1 MPKTSLAVHV
11 LFCVGLAICTSATC
25 PAACS
30 ANEFLI
36 SYWWGP
42 PATDQSMALI
52 ADAHFNLAVVEEGR
66 HALDLAQKHGLKALI
81 NDPRIMAKRVG
92 DAGFA
97 EELSAVTSDYRDHPA
112 LWGYFITDEPNA
124 SQFDNLAAIHREL
137 LKHDAA
143 RVPFINLFP
152 TYASPQQLGTDTYEQ
167 HVDAFMRTVKPKVL
181 SYDHYALM
189 QNGIRPDYF
198 ENLEIIRRAGL
209 KYNTPF
215 VYVLLSVPH
224 FSYRDPSESDL
235 RWQINTALAYGAQG
249 IVYFTYVSPPETKD
263 FEGWGEAIVTGDGK
277 PTPRYDQ
284 VKRINAEV
292 RVLGKVLATLT
303 STAVYHTE
311 PVPQGAVGLPT
322 TDLVSSI
329 AGGELVIGH
338 FRNDQG
344 RRYILFTNRN
354 PQADADVS
362 ITFSTRVKLA
372 EVRPDSGELQTLET
386 ANTGAA
392 TTWQTRFSA
401 GQGRLIAV
409 D

>member
-1 MPKTSLAVHV
+1 MSSSRTTALLLLV
-11 LFCVGLAICTSATC
+11 VGLLFVA
-25 PAACS
+25 PAAVD
-30 ANEFLI
+30 ATDDFLI

-42 PATDQSMALI
+42 PATDQSMKLI
-52 ADAHFNLAVVEEGR
+52 ADANFNVAVCDEGR
-66 HALDLAQKHGLKALI
+66 QALDLAEKHGLKVLV
-81 NDPRIMAKRVG
+81 NDPRIMAKRAN

-97 EELSAVTSDYRDHPA
+97 DGLAAVAKEYRDHPA

-124 SQFDNLAAIHREL
+124 SQFENLAAIHREL
-137 LKHDAA
+137 LKHDAG

-189 QNGIRPDYF
+189 QNGIRQDYF

-235 RWQINTALAYGAQG
+235 RWQINTSLAYGAQG

-263 FEGWGEAIVTGDGK
+263 FEGWGEAIVTWDGK

-292 RVLGKVLATLT
+292 RTLGKVLTTLT
-303 STAVYHTE
+303 STAVYHTQ
-311 PVPQGAVGLPT
+311 PVPQGATGLPA
-322 TDLVSSI
+322 TDLI
-329 AGGELVIGH
+329 AGVTGGELVIGH
-338 FRNDQG
+338 FRNTQG
-344 RRYILFTNRN
+344 RRYILFANRN
-354 PQADADVS
+354 PQADTDVS
-362 ITFSTRVKLA
+362 ITFSTRVKLS
-372 EVRPDSGELQTLET
+372 EVRPDSGALQPLET
-386 ANTGAA
+386 TGTDTV

-401 GQGRLIAV
+401 GQGRLIAI

>member
-1 MPKTSLAVHV
+1 MSHFPITARL
-11 LFCVGLAICTSATC
+11 LICVGILVAA
-25 PAACS
+25 PAVTNA
-30 ANEFLI
+30 ADDFLI

-52 ADAHFNLAVVEEGR
+52 ADANFNLAVCEEGR
-66 HALDLAQKHGLKALI
+66 AALDLAQKHGLKVLI
-81 NDPRIMAKRVG
+81 NDPRITAKRAN

-97 EELSAVTSDYRDHPA
+97 EGLATVVQDYSDHPA
-112 LWGYFITDEPNA
+112 LWGYFITDEPSA
-124 SQFDNLAAIHREL
+124 SQFENLAAIHREL
-137 LKHDAA
+137 LKHDAS

-277 PTPRYDQ
+277 PTPRYEQ

-292 RVLGKVLATLT
+292 RTLGKVLTTLT

-311 PVPQGAVGLPT
+311 PVPQGATGLPA
-322 TDLVSSI
+322 TDLVSSVI
-329 AGGELVIGH
+329 GGELVVGH
-338 FRNDQG
+338 FRNAQG
-344 RRYILFTNRN
+344 RRYILFANRN
-354 PQADADVS
+354 PQADVEVS
-362 ITFSTRVKLA
+362 ITFSCELKLS
-372 EVRPDSGELQTLET
+372 EVLPDSGSLQVLET
-386 ANTGAA
+386 SSAGAA
-392 TTWQTRFSA
+392 TIWQTRFSA
-401 GQGRLIAV
+401 GQWRLIAI

>member
-1 MPKTSLAVHV
+1 MSHFPITARL
-11 LFCVGLAICTSATC
+11 LICVGILVAA
-25 PAACS
+25 PAVTNA
-30 ANEFLI
+30 ADDFLI

-52 ADAHFNLAVVEEGR
+52 ADANFNLAVCEEGR
-66 HALDLAQKHGLKALI
+66 AALDLAQKHGLKVLI
-81 NDPRIMAKRVG
+81 NDPRITAKRAN

-97 EELSAVTSDYRDHPA
+97 EGLATVVQDYSDHPA
-112 LWGYFITDEPNA
+112 LWGYFITDEPSA
-124 SQFDNLAAIHREL
+124 SQFENLAAIHREL
-137 LKHDAA
+137 LKHDAS

-277 PTPRYDQ
+277 PTPRYEQ

-292 RVLGKVLATLT
+292 RTLGKVLTTLT

-311 PVPQGAVGLPT
+311 PVPQGATGLPA
-322 TDLVSSI
+322 TDLVSSVT
-329 AGGELVIGH
+329 GGELVVGH
-338 FRNDQG
+338 FRNAQG
-344 RRYILFTNRN
+344 RRYILFANRN
-354 PQADADVS
+354 PQADVEVS
-362 ITFSTRVKLA
+362 ITFSCELKLS
-372 EVRPDSGELQTLET
+372 EILPDSGSLQVLET
-386 ANTGAA
+386 SSAGAA

-401 GQGRLIAV
+401 GQGRLIAI